1 MIGTVLRISWLNLSR
16 DRVAQAMTFLLP
28 LAFFSIFALVFG
40 SQGRREIPPVKLA
53 LVDEDGSA
61 ASRAFGAALEKESA
75 VSLVTQAKPRGAARN
90 AEERVLD
97 RSRAEAL
104 VKDGDVP
111 VALVLP
117 AGFGEGL
124 GRFDSPARATILSD
138 PSNPIAVP
146 LLQGLV
152 QKTAVTAQPDALAR
166 GGLALFEKY
175 AGPMTLQQHQVIDG
189 WLARPH
195 AEEAASPAA
204 GMLVAT
210 DTVAV
215 VGGESASKGALVSF
229 FAAGLGV
236 MFLLFSSSA
245 AAGTLLEETESG
257 TLDRLLTSPLGM
269 GRLLL
274 GKWLFI
280 ALLGSAQLTLM
291 FTWGALAF
299 GLELRPHLVGF
310 AVMTLASAAAAAAF
324 ALVLASACRSRAQLS
339 GIATIVILMMSALG
353 GSMFPRFQ
361 MTDAMQ
367 RLGLLTFN
375 AWALDGYIKV
385 FWRDAP
391 VAELW
396 PQVLALVLMGA
407 AFLFVARQLAR
418 RWETV

>member
-1 MIGTVLRISWLNLSR
+1 MIGTVLRISWLNLRR

-40 SQGRREIPPVKLA
+40 RFDPP
-53 LVDEDGSA
+53 G
-61 ASRAFGAALEKESA
+61 
-75 VSLVTQAKPRGAARN
+75 T
-90 AEERVLD
+90 
-97 RSRAEAL
+97 
-104 VKDGDVP
+104 
-111 VALVLP
+111 
-117 AGFGEGL
+117 GEGA
-124 GRFDSPARATILSD
+124 RAHVRATILSD

-166 GGLALFEKY
+166 GGFALFEKH
-175 AGPMTLQQHQVIDG
+175 AGPMTPQQRAVVDR
-189 WLARPH
+189 WLARPLT
-195 AEEAASPAA
+195 EELASPAA

-215 VGGESASKGALVSF
+215 VGGPSASKGALVSF

-236 MFLLFSSSA
+236 MFLLFSSSG
-245 AAGTLLEETESG
+245 AAGALLEETESG

-280 ALLGSAQLTLM
+280 AMTGALQLTLM
-291 FTWGALAF
+291 FAWGALAF
-299 GLELRPHLVGF
+299 GLELRPHLAGF
-310 AVMTLASAAAAAAF
+310 AVMTVASAAAASAF

-339 GIATIVILMMSALG
+339 GISTIVILMMSALG

-361 MTDAMQ
+361 MPDAMQ

-375 AWALDGYIKV
+375 AWALDGYVKV

-396 PQVLALVLMGA
+396 PQVLALALMGGV
-407 AFLFVARQLAR
+407 FLVVARQLAR
-418 RWETV
+418 RWETI